1 MDNVFPKRKWMRLRN
16 YDYASQKVYFITLCT
31 QNRERILSEIVG
43 RGLDPSVRAEVTLMP
58 YGSIAEYDLM
68 EIPNHFPNVEIL
80 NPALRPSPLP
90 SVGARGR
97 GAVVAARTP
106 PLPTVSTIIG
116 QYKAGVSRKCK
127 RAIWQKYYH
136 DHIIRNQLDFEE
148 TWKYIDNNPLQWVL
162 DGKA

>member
-43 RGLDPSVRAEVTLMP
+43 RGLDPSVRA
-58 YGSIAEYDLM
+58 
-68 EIPNHFPNVEIL
+68 NVEIL
-80 NPALRPSPLP
+80 NYAIMPDHLHILLALGCRE
-90 SVGARGR
+90 
-97 GAVVAARTP
+97 VVAEGSR